1 MKAQLKFL
9 NGDRAGEV
17 FNLREGRTVIGRQ
30 VGDIALSD
38 REVSSIHAIIS
49 YERNTWFVMDLGSTN
64 GVYVNNQLT
73 PESEL
78 RDGVEIRLGQSRML
92 FMGGKGEGEPA
103 ATSSEVSYEGGEE
116 ATTDIPGLSL
126 GPAATETV
134 ELTNQPEPAPEPM
147 VARRPLD
154 EEIQFGGALQEST
167 GEHKGLSSFE
177 VILEVVEGADR
188 GLVYRF
194 NSETI
199 LLGRLNTD
207 LVVRDSD
214 VSRRHAIVEVFED
227 NLVYIRDL
235 GSTNGTFVNGQRIS
249 TAKLKTS
256 DQIKLGRCTLS
267 FDYKIVQ

>member
-64 GVYVNNQLT
+64 GVYVNNQLS

-78 RDGVEIRLGQSRML
+78 RDGVEIRLGQTRML
-92 FMGGKGEGEPA
+92 FMGGKGEDEPA
-103 ATSSEVSYEGGEE
+103 ATVPVEPLGDAEE
-116 ATTDIPGLSL
+116 ATHDIPGLAL

-134 ELTNQPEPAPEPM
+134 ELAGQPEPPGM
-147 VARRPLD
+147 VARRQQD
-154 EEIQFGGALQEST
+154 EEIQFGGALQETT
-167 GEHKGLSSFE
+167 GEHRGLSSFE

-249 TAKLKTS
+249 TAKLKTG

-267 FDYKIVQ
+267 FDYRIVH

>member
-9 NGDRAGEV
+9 NGERAGEV
-17 FNLREGRTVIGRQ
+17 YNLREGRTVIGRQ

-49 YERNTWFVMDLGSTN
+49 YERNGWFVMDLGSTN
-64 GVYVNNQLT
+64 GVYVNNQLS

-78 RDGVEIRLGQSRML
+78 RNGVEIRLGQTRLL
-92 FMGGKGEGEPA
+92 FMGGEVENEPA
-103 ATSSEVSYEGGEE
+103 ATSSEPAFGGGEE
-116 ATTDIPGLSL
+116 ATADIPGLAL
-126 GPAATETV
+126 GPAAIETV
-134 ELTNQPEPAPEPM
+134 EISNQPQPEEV

-154 EEIQFGGALQEST
+154 EEIQFGGALQETT

-214 VSRRHAIVEVFED
+214 VSRRHAIIEVFED

-249 TAKLKTS
+249 TAKLKTG